1 MLITLDV
8 TWTFATPPTSTPYP
22 VDIYYRL
29 VGTTTY
35 TTTTISNGE
44 SGSGSFTIIN
54 DTADTISDRNM
65 PCVLEYE
72 GYVVPT
78 CAANAVDQ
86 RVPFTTTITED
97 VTDYMQ
103 CRGVQ
108 AECTA
113 GAILAILPDPDP
125 SLIFSTDPSVV
136 PTIQNFLGAGISALL
151 PGITI
156 VWTNP
161 SASDSTIEQ
170 IVITGFDA
178 TAGFNSTTTFDIV
191 GVAGDKVTPVIMTP
205 TIITGCGTTSLLAS
219 QCYNGDTMGIPFFST
234 DNGIA
239 KTCVNNETVTDYD
252 TTFPASIGTVN
263 VTEDYSCCQK
273 STCKVYQITWNGVAQ
288 MPWMTSFQFGFINHN
303 NGWLVFNSISSSSGS
318 LFISAVEDTI
328 QVYGGQSNAFDN
340 AAFFILGG
348 VTITEIG
355 PCS

>member
-8 TWTFATPPTSTPYP
+8 TWGFAIPPTTTPYP

-44 SGSGSFTIIN
+44 SGSGSFTIVN
-54 DTADTISDRNM
+54 DTADTISNRDL

-72 GYVVPT
+72 GYVVPV

-86 RVPFTTTITED
+86 RFPFTTTITED
-97 VTDYMQ
+97 ITDYMQ

-113 GAILAILPDPDP
+113 GGILAILPDQDP
-125 SLIFSTDPSVV
+125 SLIFSTDPSVI
-136 PTIQNFLGAGISALL
+136 PTIQNFSGAGNSALL

-161 SASDSTIEQ
+161 LGPTSTIEQ
-170 IVITGFDA
+170 IVISAFLP
-178 TAGFNSTTTFDIV
+178 TAGFDSTTTFDIV
-191 GVAGDKVTPVIMTP
+191 GVAGDKVSPVTMTP
-205 TIITGCGTTSLLAS
+205 TIITGCGTTSLIAS

-239 KTCVNNETVTDYD
+239 RTCVDNVVIDDYD
-252 TTFPASIGTVN
+252 TTFPASVGTVT

-273 STCKVYQITWNGVAQ
+273 STCKLYQMTWNGVAL
-288 MPWMTSFQFGFINHN
+288 MPWITSFQFGYINHN
-303 NGWLVFNSISSSSGS
+303 NGWLVFNSISSSSGTQ
-318 LFISAVEDTI
+318 FIAAVEDTI
-328 QVYGGQSNAFDN
+328 QVYGGQTNAFDF
-340 AAFFILGG
+340 AVFLILGG
-348 VTITEIG
+348 VTIAEIG

>member
-8 TWTFATPPTSTPYP
+8 TWTFATPPTTTPYP

-44 SGSGSFTIIN
+44 SGSGSFTIVN
-54 DTADTISDRNM
+54 DTADTISDRDM

-97 VTDYMQ
+97 ITDYMQ

-113 GAILAILPDPDP
+113 GGILAILPDPDP
-125 SLIFSTDPSVV
+125 SLIFSTTDPV
-136 PTIQNFLGAGISALL
+136 TIDLSSFLGSGNSALL

-156 VWTNP
+156 VWTT
-161 SASDSTIEQ
+161 SAATSTIDQ
-170 IVITGFDA
+170 IIISGFNPTGGFD
-178 TAGFNSTTTFDIV
+178 STTTFDII

-205 TIITGCGTTSLLAS
+205 TIVTACGSTNLVAKS
-219 QCYNGDTMGIPFFST
+219 CYSGSSMSIPFFST

-239 KTCVNNETVTDYD
+239 KTCVNNETITDYD
-252 TTFPASIGTVN
+252 TTFPASVGTVN

-273 STCKVYQITWNGVAQ
+273 STCKVYQMTWNGVAQ
-288 MPWMTSFQFGFINHN
+288 MPWMTSFQFGYINHN
-303 NGWLVFNSISSSSGS
+303 NGLLVFNGITSSSGS
-318 LFISAVEDTI
+318 MFISAVEDTI
-328 QVYGGQSNAFDN
+328 QVYGSQLNAFDN
-340 AAFFILGG
+340 AAFLQLGG